1 MTNIDCIYIVEDD
14 SVASFVIKKVI
25 GQKMGNSSCMV
36 LPNGKLALEKL
47 RSGEIDPDLIF
58 LDINMPIMDGWE
70 FLDAC
75 IEESRDTIPVF
86 LLSSSINPADKARAM
101 NYSQVLGFLSKPFT
115 SQKLDD
121 VLSLLDKTK

>member
-1 MTNIDCIYIVEDD
+1 MININCIYIVEDD

-25 GQKMGNSSCMV
+25 GQKMGIGSCMV

-75 IEESRDTIPVF
+75 IEENRDTIPVF

-101 NYSQVLGFLSKPFT
+101 NYSQVHGFLSKPFT

-121 VLSLLDKTK
+121 VLSLLDKIK